1 MKLISGKPKR
11 RKRSWIL
18 RIALFAFAVYII
30 VSIVNQQIQIG
41 RKKQELSVVQQQ
53 LTVQNLKNEELKS
66 VLDND
71 SANSNDFIERKARE
85 EFNYVKPNEKVFVNI
100 SGE

>member
-1 MKLISGKPKR
+1 MKLLAGKPKR
-11 RKRSWIL
+11 RRRSWIL
-18 RIALFAFAVYII
+18 RIAILAFGVYII

-41 RKKQELSVVQQQ
+41 NKKQELSVVQQQ

-66 VLDND
+66 VLENGSTD
-71 SANSNDFIERKARE
+71 SDEFIARKARE
-85 EFNYVKPNEKVFVNI
+85 ELNYAMPNEKIFVNI